1 MIAARIATGT
11 ALIAFSLLAACST
24 ATEELAGRPGGDET
38 GNGLTALVVDR
49 QGIPVK
55 NQDVSILPLSYLES
69 DSGTAPDPSSGI
81 LSLRTDSLGILRVDS
96 LPVGTYHLETR
107 DSNQGIIATV
117 TIDSSRQDLG
127 VVQEQPL
134 GSIAGRVALADSVPV
149 RVRVWGSRW
158 ITRTDSNGN
167 FAFKDIP
174 SGTLRLIASTKSDSV
189 LGESVVEVQ
198 PGFPTKTTLSNLP
211 PDPNTW
217 DRSAQI
223 EINTTATGAETS
235 ESLLG
240 FPVLV
245 RLDATNFPFT
255 QARPDGSDLGA
266 QTLDGKPVPL
276 DVSWWD
282 AQRQTGLAWIRPD
295 TLASQ
300 SKRILRLTWGKNS
313 APHHGA
319 FDTASGWSGVWHMSS
334 LKVDSLGRIRTPDAT
349 AWKQDGIL
357 RQAGLSQGALSRGI
371 LFSSLSDRLVLG
383 SAGVEMGQRSYTW
396 EAWVQVDK
404 GNVILMERS
413 DGDTLWESGEKRIQL
428 GDRRYG
434 LHGNGPGL
442 VPSSL
447 SRLNSNVNFYANYS
461 YDVLPGQWN
470 HLVVR
475 QTAFAGDSVSVKWYV
490 NGIPDTTESVRFL
503 PEKDDRTDSLRIGRC
518 DAVGNL
524 GMEELRLSRVARS
537 DAWIRLS
544 WESQRPGSAL
554 VRILPP

>member
-1 MIAARIATGT
+1 MITARIASGGAMI
-11 ALIAFSLLAACST
+11 ALVLLTACST
-24 ATEELAGRPGGDET
+24 TTEELAGRPGGDET

-49 QGIPVK
+49 QGIPVRS
-55 NQDVSILPLSYLES
+55 QEVSILPLSFLAS
-69 DSGTAPDPSSGI
+69 DSGQVSVPAEGI
-81 LSLRTDSLGILRVDS
+81 LNLRTDSLGVLRVDS
-96 LPVGTYHLETR
+96 LPLGTYHLETR
-107 DSNQGIIATV
+107 DSSQGIIATV
-117 TIDSSRQDLG
+117 TIDSNHQDLG
-127 VVQEQPL
+127 IVQEQPL
-134 GSIAGRVALADSVPV
+134 GSIAGRVALSDSVPAQV
-149 RVRVWGSRW
+149 RIWGSRW
-158 ITRTDSNGN
+158 STKTDSSGS

-174 SGTLRLIASTKSDSV
+174 SGTLRLIASAKSGSV

-198 PGFPTKTTLSNLP
+198 PGFPTKTLLSTLP

-217 DRSAQI
+217 DHSARI
-223 EINTTATGAETS
+223 EINTSASGASTS
-235 ESLLG
+235 ETLLG
-240 FPVLV
+240 FPVLL
-245 RLDATNFPFT
+245 RLDATNFPFA
-255 QARPDGSDLGA
+255 QARSDGSDLSA
-266 QTLDGKPVPL
+266 WTSDGRPVAL

-282 AQRQTGLAWIRPD
+282 AQRQAGLAWIRPD
-295 TLASQ
+295 TLLPQ
-300 SKRILRLTWGKNS
+300 SKRTLRLAWGKNS
-313 APHHGA
+313 TPRSGV

-334 LKVDSLGRIRTPDAT
+334 LKVDSAGRIRTPDAT
-349 AWKQDGIL
+349 QWKQDGIL

-371 LFSSLSDRLVLG
+371 LFSSPTDRLVLG

-413 DGDTLWESGEKRIQL
+413 DGDTLWEGGEKRIQL

-447 SRLNSNVNFYANYS
+447 SRLNSSTNFYANYS
-461 YDVLPGQWN
+461 YDLLPNQWN

-475 QTAFAGDSVSVKWYV
+475 QTAYAGDSVSVKWYV
-490 NGIPDTTESVRFL
+490 NGVPDTTESVRFL

-524 GMEELRLSRVARS
+524 GMEEMRLSKVARS

-544 WESQRPGSAL
+544 WESQRPGSTL